1 MLIFHWFYKG
11 FLPGTHWRNRRIPGR
26 RGEVTSKFFLEDS
39 GNSCFAL
46 FLQVI
51 FQFLLEEK
59 LKTSIFAWISNV
71 FDNFP

>member
-1 MLIFHWFYKG
+1 MEKS
-11 FLPGTHWRNRRIPGR
+11 PP
-26 RGEVTSKFFLEDS
+26 
-39 GNSCFAL
+39 NSFWKIQGILVFAL